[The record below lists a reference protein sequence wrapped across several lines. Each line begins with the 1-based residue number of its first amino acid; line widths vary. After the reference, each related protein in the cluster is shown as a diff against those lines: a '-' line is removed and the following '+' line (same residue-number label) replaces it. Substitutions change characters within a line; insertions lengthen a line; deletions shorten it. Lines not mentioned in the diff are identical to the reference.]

1 MTLAQ
6 KLGYA
11 ADAKLLIVNCD
22 DIGSSHAANVASE
35 AAMRHG
41 LATSATLMVP
51 CPWAREAVERFAD
64 LDVGIHLTLTSEY
77 PAYRW
82 RSLTGAPSLRDAQGF
97 LPRTAAELWQHADP
111 IEVEAE
117 CRAQIDQALAWGV
130 DITHLD
136 NHMGTLQLSAA
147 LFPIYVKLAREYA
160 LPLRM
165 AGQSADARLGFDGRA
180 QCDAAG
186 VLYPDH
192 FNFQWGTKT
201 ADVFARY
208 LDAPRAGV
216 LETILHPVQPGEEL
230 DAYDPK
236 EKWIRE
242 HDAAVGMDQV
252 LKAKL
257 DAAGVERISFRPIRD
272 AMRARA

>member
-11 ADAKLLIVNCD
+11 ADARLLIVNCD
-22 DIGSSHAANVASE
+22 DIGSSHAANIASE
-35 AAMRHG
+35 AALRHG

-51 CPWAREAVERFAD
+51 CPWAREAVERFGD
-64 LDVGIHLTLTSEY
+64 LDVGVHLTLTSEY
-77 PAYRW
+77 PSYRW
-82 RSLTGAPSLRDAQGF
+82 RSLTGAPSLRDDQGF
-97 LPRTAAELWQHADP
+97 LPRTAGALWKQADP
-111 IEVEAE
+111 IDVEAE

-130 DITHLD
+130 DVTHLD
-136 NHMGTLQLSAA
+136 NHMGTLQLSER
-147 LFPIYVKLAREYA
+147 LFPIYVKLAREYQ

-165 AGQSADARLGFDGRA
+165 AGKSGDAKLGFGGRA

-192 FNFQWGTKT
+192 FGFQWGTKT
-201 ADVFARY
+201 ADVFAR
-208 LDAPRAGV
+208 LLEVPRAGV
-216 LETILHPVQPGEEL
+216 LETVLHPVQPGEEL

-242 HDAAVGMDQV
+242 HDAAVGVDDV
-252 LKAKL
+252 LRTKL
-257 DAAGVERISFRPIRD
+257 DAAGIERISFRPLRD
-272 AMRARA
+272 AMRARI